1 MSDAREIEQSA
12 CEWVV
17 RAPLSPAEEA
27 ARDAWVAADE
37 RHAGALLRAE
47 AAWHLLGDVPD
58 SAATLSMADAATVA
72 PGPAPRRRWRLA
84 LSGMVAAAAAVTL
97 ALVAPWQVAG
107 DRMATRSGE
116 IRRVPLADG
125 SVTLIDGGSELVVD
139 LQPKERR
146 VTLVRGE
153 AWFDVQRDE
162 QRPFVLDAGRAQV
175 QVLGTEFAVERIGGS
190 VRVSVTEGSVSTW
203 STATPGV
210 QQILHAGQSALFP
223 ASGQTPQVI
232 TEPEAMERRLAWRQ
246 GSIALSG
253 ETLYEAALRFNRY
266 NHQQLV
272 IEGAALRQ
280 QRLVGLFRIG
290 DPQGFAADAA
300 TLLGASV
307 DVTGNTIR
315 LREKDSAQP

>member
-1 MSDAREIEQSA
+1 MSDARRIEQAA

-17 RAPLSPAEEA
+17 RYPLSPADEA
-27 ARDAWVAADE
+27 ERDAWAAADE

-47 AAWHLLGDVPD
+47 AAWHLLGD
-58 SAATLSMADAATVA
+58 AADTDASPAVTGDDAAQ
-72 PGPAPRRRWRLA
+72 PHPSRRKGWLA
-84 LSGMVAAAAAVTL
+84 LTGAAAAVVTL
-97 ALVAPWQVAG
+97 ALVAPWQMG
-107 DRMATRSGE
+107 GERMATRSGE

-175 QVLGTEFAVERIGGS
+175 QVLGTEFAVERMGGS
-190 VRVSVTEGSVSTW
+190 VRVSVTEGTVSTW
-203 STATPGV
+203 STAAPGV
-210 QQILHAGQSALFP
+210 QQILRAGQSAVFP
-223 ASGQTPQVI
+223 ASGAAPQVM

-266 NHQQLV
+266 NHRQLV
-272 IEGAALRQ
+272 IEGSDLRH

-290 DPQGFAADAA
+290 DPQGFANDAA
-300 TLLGASV
+300 TLLGAEV
-307 DVTGNTIR
+307 EVAGDTIR
-315 LREKDSAQP
+315 IREKDSSPS